1 MRLESSMHTRLES
14 NYLSVVR
21 SNRGLISLVLVVVL
35 DCSVRDL
42 GSGGKVG
49 CLCALILLDN
59 SLLLSVSEHEELL
72 FFGSREVC
80 VS

>member
-1 MRLESSMHTRLES
+1 MRLESGMHTLVES
-14 NYLSVVR
+14 NCFSVR

>member
-42 GSGGKVG
+42 GSSGKVS
-49 CLCALILLDN
+49 CLCALILLKN

-72 FFGSREVC
+72 FFGS
-80 VS
+80 